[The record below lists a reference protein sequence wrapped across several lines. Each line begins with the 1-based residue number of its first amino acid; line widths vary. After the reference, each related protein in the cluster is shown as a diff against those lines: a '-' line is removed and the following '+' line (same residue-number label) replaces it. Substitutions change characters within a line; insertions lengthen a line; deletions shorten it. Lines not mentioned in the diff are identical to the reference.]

1 MQRNDDAMR
10 DNVEIVKGDT
20 HDALDEAKER
30 IEAGGEK
37 VKRAVEGDTMPLGER
52 VASHAKELGHEMKAE
67 YDKSKRELR
76 DKGN

>member
-1 MQRNDDAMR
+1 MERNDDAMR
-10 DNVEIVKGDT
+10 DKVEIVKSDT